1 MLGAPSYF
9 AAHGRPRTPEELTR
23 HECIRYRF
31 LTAGSI
37 YRWEFVRG
45 RREFSVE
52 VRGGVTVNDGA
63 LMMTLALKGMGLIYT
78 ADLFAARDVAAGQL
92 ESVLHEFLPTSPGL
106 FLYFPA
112 RTQVQQKLRAL
123 IDMVTEK
130 RQRSPR
136 RASAGSVS

>member
-1 MLGAPSYF
+1 VLGAPSYF

-52 VRGGVTVNDGA
+52 VGGVTVNDGA

-78 ADLFAARDVAAGQL
+78 ADLFAAREVAAGQL

-112 RTQVQQKLRAL
+112 RTQIQPKLRAL
-123 IDMVTEK
+123 IDLLTAERRRDVD
-130 RQRSPR
+130 RGSSRRSR
-136 RASAGSVS
+136 R

>member
-1 MLGAPSYF
+1 VLGAPSYF

-78 ADLFAARDVAAGQL
+78 ADLFAAREVAAGQL

-112 RTQVQQKLRAL
+112 RTQVQPKLRAL